1 MKSQHFEKLLGRYFG
16 LYTIGFGLLI
26 LSLSLLEYEG
36 VPRFW
41 LGYLFLFTSI
51 VVYAVIGFFSRTADI
66 SEYYVAGRRV
76 PAMFNGMATAAD
88 WISTASFIGLAGA
101 LYLQGFDGLA
111 YIMGWTGGY
120 CLIAFFSSLHSC

>member
-1 MKSQHFEKLLGRYFG
+1 MKSQHFAKLLGRYFG
-16 LYTIGFGLLI
+16 LYTLGFGLLI

-66 SEYYVAGRRV
+66 SE
-76 PAMFNGMATAAD
+76 
-88 WISTASFIGLAGA
+88 
-101 LYLQGFDGLA
+101 
-111 YIMGWTGGY
+111 
-120 CLIAFFSSLHSC
+120 